1 MPVWRLDASRDRTS
15 SPPISTPHGRAVCAA
30 PRAGRLAADGQ
41 VGRLGYNLTGIG
53 GFAQAFL
60 HAGAGPFVG
69 GRCVIRQR
77 ATFTKVFHDALR
89 EGQERRRARAKA
101 RADGDATWVACVVY
115 SHPEA
120 KLTLG

>member
-1 MPVWRLDASRDRTS
+1 MIRRDMKLIACRN
-15 SPPISTPHGRAVCAA
+15 R
-30 PRAGRLAADGQ
+30 
-41 VGRLGYNLTGIG
+41 RLGYNLTGIG

-89 EGQERRRARAKA
+89 KGKSVAEPGRKA
-101 RADGDATWVACVVY
+101 RADGDATWVAYVVC
-115 SHPEA
+115 SHLQA
-120 KLTLG
+120 KLYTRLSALVSAEKSSELVCHQSLQ